1 MVLEGSLVGGGV
13 FFLPVVALVVRPI
26 VLVVLM
32 FLLTLTLRGP
42 W

>member
-13 FFLPVVALVVRPI
+13 FFLPVVALVLVV